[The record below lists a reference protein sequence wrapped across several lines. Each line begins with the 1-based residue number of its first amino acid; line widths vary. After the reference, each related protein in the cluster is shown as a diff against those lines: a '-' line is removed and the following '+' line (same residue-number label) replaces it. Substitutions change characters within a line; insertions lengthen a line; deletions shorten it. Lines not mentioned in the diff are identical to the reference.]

1 MALPA
6 VKSARVSSSV
16 IIAEVDNSPTS
27 VPSPGHVSLLKALGI
42 ARVSGL
48 TIRHGLDSSG
58 RLPCTDSTQTLDR
71 RTDREYTGTCERM
84 CFREWLETGAKVS
97 VTTRKKSRRGECE

>member
-42 ARVSGL
+42 ALAS
-48 TIRHGLDSSG
+48 GLDSSG
-58 RLPCTDSTQTLDR
+58 RLPCADSTQTLDR
-71 RTDREYTGTCERM
+71 RTDRE
-84 CFREWLETGAKVS
+84 
-97 VTTRKKSRRGECE
+97 